1 MIEIPLSNG
10 AINAHQSFN
19 CRVGDNNLSF
29 EVDFISYTD
38 TPAWTMRIKQDGSVL
53 VDGAMLVPGADITTA
68 YRAGIGRFVFVGD
81 EVTLDNLGVDNHLV
95 WVAE

>member
-10 AINAHQSFN
+10 SANAHQRFN
-19 CRVGDNNLSF
+19 ARVGDNNLSF

-38 TPAWTMRIKQDGSVL
+38 TPAWSMNILQDGTPIVS
-53 VDGAMLVPGADITTA
+53 GAMLVPGADVTSG

-81 EVTLDNLGVDNHLV
+81 EPTVDNLGVDNHLV